1 MTLNDAKKISDTYG
15 RLMSLRTFLERG
27 KMYTQSY
34 TLTETDREG
43 ILPITISIS
52 HDQVEALLKELEK
65 ELDIL
70 QSALDHSQIVKT
82 PNELTMGIKNNG

>member
-1 MTLNDAKKISDTYG
+1 MTLIDAKKIADTYG
-15 RLMSLRTFLERG
+15 RIISIRTFLERG

-43 ILPITISIS
+43 ILPITISIT

>member
-1 MTLNDAKKISDTYG
+1 MTLIDAKKIADTYG
-15 RLMSLRTFLERG
+15 RIISLRSFLERG

-43 ILPITISIS
+43 ILPITISIT

-65 ELDIL
+65 ELDVL
-70 QSALDHSQIVKT
+70 QSALDHSQIIVR